1 LKGKTISKWNPWL
14 RLSTLLGVALAAAAC
29 ASSAPD
35 VGEKCD
41 KAGDVAACV
50 ETALCTNETGGA
62 LTCRKRC
69 TVQTDCASTEACN
82 GVSGSNLKSCQP
94 ATK

>member
-1 LKGKTISKWNPWL
+1 MNKPKMWL
-14 RLSTLLGVALAAAAC
+14 RCGILVGIALAVAAC

-50 ETALCTNETGGA
+50 DTALCTNESSGA

-82 GVSGSNLKSCQP
+82 GVSGTNLKSCQP
-94 ATK
+94 STK